1 MISNVIYAFAIGSVG
16 AIMFVL
22 VDKYEQEGLMAHVLK
37 FLVLF
42 VSGVAILHKLQPYGL
57 TLF

>member
-1 MISNVIYAFAIGSVG
+1 MISDVIYAFAIGSVG

-42 VSGVAILHKLQPYGL
+42 VSGVAILHKLQSYGF